1 MSIRSQLEGKEFSEL
16 GPFIDALSIGVNE
29 EIQTAVQPLTN
40 QINQLSGTVS
50 QLEQQVVEL
59 GGTVSELG
67 ATVSG
72 LSSTINEIGRRQ
84 TQTPTPTPTPGPK
97 YVQLGVTLTPVQL
110 PNETVLID
118 GNFVQFA
125 GELITNPAELSIAR
139 TNTQPDGVFVK
150 DAVGSQ
156 VTLTLR
162 NINNK
167 TRFVGWEL
175 GGQQVSTSR
184 TYVLTV
190 PDQDPVN
197 IVARFVPVPRR
208 P

>member
-59 GGTVSELG
+59 GGTISELG

-72 LSSTINEIGRRQ
+72 LSSTINEIGSRQ

-97 YVQLGVTLTPVQL
+97 YVRLQVSFTSVQL
-110 PNETVLID
+110 PDVQVNTF
-118 GNFVQFA
+118 GNIIPFP
-125 GELITNPAELSIAR
+125 GELIIRPATLDITR
-139 TNTQPDGVFVK
+139 TDTQPDDIFLGVK
-150 DAVGSQ
+150 DAVGSA
-156 VTLTLR
+156 VTLSFS
-162 NINNK
+162 NID
-167 TRFVGWEL
+167 TRVRFVGWEV
-175 GGQQVSTSR
+175 GGRQVSTSP

-197 IVARFVPVPRR
+197 IVGRFTA
-208 P
+208 